1 MAELSNPHDRFFK
14 EMLTQPEAAND
25 FLRHYLPAAVAG
37 LLDLTAT
44 ELVKDSFVDAELQ
57 THYSD
62 LLYKVRLLDGRDAY
76 VYTLFEHKSVP
87 DGRVAFQLLRYM
99 VRVWEYGLRQG
110 ERLWPI
116 VPIVVYH
123 GRATWKA
130 GADFASLLA
139 APAELQP
146 YQPDFRYWLCDLSQ
160 YADAALKGQA
170 LLRVTLLALKY
181 AFRPELH
188 QRLPEIGRLLWQ
200 LSQQETGLQHV
211 ATVLRY
217 LMTGTDQITAAELR
231 TTLDEILPEVG
242 GRLMGTIAEQLM
254 EQGAKRGMAQGLQQG
269 LQQGMQQGQRA
280 GLRQGLLAGIRLGLK
295 LRFGAE
301 GTALLPE
308 IYHIEDVA
316 ILQAVQDGIEVAA
329 TPEELR
335 RIYQWT
341 N

>member
-1 MAELSNPHDRFFK
+1 MTELSNPHDRFFK

-25 FLRHYLPAAVAG
+25 FLRHYLPPEVAEQ
-37 LLDLTAT
+37 LDLTAT

-62 LLYKVRLLDGRDAY
+62 LLYKVRLLGGGDAY
-76 VYTLFEHKSVP
+76 VYTLFEHKSLP

-123 GRATWKA
+123 GRARWQTA
-130 GADFASLLA
+130 TDFASLLD
-139 APAELQP
+139 APVALRL
-146 YQPDFRYWLCDLSQ
+146 YQPDFRYWLCDLGQ
-160 YADAALKGQA
+160 YDDAELQGAA

-181 AFRPELH
+181 ALRPELH
-188 QRLPEIGRLLWQ
+188 QRLPDIGRLLWE
-200 LSQQETGLQHV
+200 LSQQAAGLQQV
-211 ATVLRY
+211 VTVLRY
-217 LMTGTDQITAAELR
+217 LLTGTGQITTIELR
-231 TTLDEILPEVG
+231 TMLDEALPEVG
-242 GRLMGTIAEQLM
+242 GRLMGTIAEQFI
-254 EQGAKRGMAQGLQQG
+254 EQGLKRGLEQGV
-269 LQQGMQQGQRA
+269 QQGQRE

-295 LRFGAE
+295 LRFGAQ
-301 GTALLPE
+301 GIGLLPE

-316 ILQAVQDGIEVAA
+316 LLQAVQDGIEVAA
-329 TPEELR
+329 TPEDLR
-335 RIYQWT
+335 RIYQQT